1 MHRVPTRIARYL
13 ILPILTLLLA
23 APLASA
29 QRHDFTATYKIANV
43 NEMQDKVELTLV
55 LTLHNA
61 TGKDVRDSA
70 IVLYSSDPAPITVGA
85 FDLVKLVPANRNI
98 TVSQSFTISK
108 SDYEHLL
115 WGMHPHLDFLTP
127 DGNGGTLKQPL
138 DLIRQIPSPKT
149 AQ

>member
-1 MHRVPTRIARYL
+1 MPSIPNRIARYL
-13 ILPILTLLLA
+13 FLPLFTLLLA
-23 APLASA
+23 ASASA

-43 NEMQDKVELTLV
+43 NEMQDKVDLTLV

-70 IVLYSSDPAPITVGA
+70 IVLYSSDPAPVSVGA
-85 FDLVKLVPANRNI
+85 FDLVKLVPANRSV
-98 TVSQSFTISK
+98 TVSQTFTVSK
-108 SDYEHLL
+108 SDYQHLQ

-138 DLIRQIPSPKT
+138 DLIRQNPSPKT